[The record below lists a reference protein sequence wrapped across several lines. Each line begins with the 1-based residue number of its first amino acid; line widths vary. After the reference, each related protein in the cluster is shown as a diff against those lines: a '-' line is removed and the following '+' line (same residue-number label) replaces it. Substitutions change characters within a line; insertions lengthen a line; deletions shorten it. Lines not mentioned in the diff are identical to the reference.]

1 MKMILEIENKEDEK
15 RVQRVYRLLQLN
27 EIEISDKRNKVKNIL
42 KSIEPKRKRVKK
54 ISIPSREERNARFL
68 NEVF

>member
-15 RVQRVYRLLQLN
+15 KVQRVYRLLQLN

-54 ISIPSREERNARFL
+54 ISILSRGKKCP
-68 NEVF
+68 VS